1 MADTAVGLF
10 ENAGVAEAVVDSLRA
25 HGFSSSG
32 IRIVSASA
40 AVSSSSAAGDASFAS
55 KAAGELRSMGASE
68 YESNAYV
75 ARLHRGNVL
84 VYVTGTRQQADEAAG
99 IMNEFSALELEE
111 FATAGSKVSTLGA
124 SHADMGTIN
133 PEPLLPESQVT
144 IGEHETTYTSHT
156 SRAKTEGARIFTW

>member
-10 ENAGVAEAVVDSLRA
+10 QDAGLAEAVVDALRG
-25 HGFSSSG
+25 HGFSSSD
-32 IRIVSASA
+32 IRTVSASA
-40 AVSSSSAAGDASFAS
+40 AASNSSADSDGSFAS
-55 KAAGELRSMGASE
+55 KAARELHSMGASE

-111 FATAGSKVSTLGA
+111 FAAAGKTISTPGVSQTDLG
-124 SHADMGTIN
+124 SIN
-133 PEPLLPESQVT
+133 PEPRLPASQVT
-144 IGEHETTYTSHT
+144 IGAHETSYTSHS
-156 SRAKTEGARIFTW
+156 SRSKTEGARVFSW